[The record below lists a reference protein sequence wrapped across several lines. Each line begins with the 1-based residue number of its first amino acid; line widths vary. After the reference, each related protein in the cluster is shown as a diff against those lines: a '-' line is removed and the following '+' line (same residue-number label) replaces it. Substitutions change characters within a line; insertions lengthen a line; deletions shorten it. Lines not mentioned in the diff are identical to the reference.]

1 MPHALIVEDDPNS
14 LSGLAA
20 ILDADGFSVD
30 TAMTLAEARQAL
42 TRFIP
47 DVVLIDLNLPDG
59 KGLDLLPSLP
69 VTPPDGN
76 VPVIVMTGNATVES
90 AIAGLRHG
98 IWDYLL
104 KPVSIPRLRSLL
116 ARIPRPY
123 ELTEEVQALKLTLRQ
138 LGRYGPLVG
147 RSPAMQRLYDDI
159 DRIAATE
166 GPVLLVGESGSGKET
181 VARAIHHGSRR
192 RKAPF
197 VSFDSR
203 SSTGEQDSRPASV
216 LLFGQERTGAPLQ
229 TVMGEGRTFGACE
242 RATGGTLYIDDVTH
256 LSVEQ
261 QRQLVAVMTQHTF
274 RRVGGT
280 HDIPADFRLVAGSNE
295 DPMQALGEGRLRDDL
310 YRLLVPQ
317 AIAVPALRER
327 FGDVEMLAQYFVDQL
342 NESTLALAG
351 TQGNDGSLPQSV
363 PKYLAS
369 LALRGLEQYQWPGN
383 VRELQEAVESAY
395 KQAGP
400 MEATIESLAPVSGG
414 QKIRPG
420 SVEITVGMP
429 LEEVEELLIR
439 ATLEAV
445 GGTRHRA
452 ASMLGI
458 SPKTLYNKLQRMKL
472 ED

>member
-69 VTPPDGN
+69 VQPPDGN

-123 ELTEEVQALKLTLRQ
+123 ELTEEVQTLKLTLRQ

-147 RSPAMQRLYDDI
+147 RSPAMQRLYDDVE
-159 DRIAATE
+159 RIAATE
-166 GPVLLVGESGSGKET
+166 GPVLLVGETGTGKET

-197 VSFDSR
+197 VTFDCG
-203 SSTGEQDSRPASV
+203 TVGDPDARPASV
-216 LLFGQERTGAPLQ
+216 LLFGQERNGAPLQ
-229 TVMGEGRTFGACE
+229 AVMGEGRTLGACE
-242 RATGGTLYIDDVTH
+242 RATGGTLYIDDITH

-261 QRQLVAVMTQHTF
+261 QRQLIAVLSQHTF

-280 HDIPADFRLVAGSNE
+280 HDIPADFRLVAASHE

-327 FGDVEMLAQYFVDQL
+327 LGDVEMLAQHFVDQL
-342 NESTLALAG
+342 NESELSTNAQNTDG
-351 TQGNDGSLPQSV
+351 TTPPSV

-383 VRELQEAVESAY
+383 VRELQDAVEAAY
-395 KQAGP
+395 KQTGP
-400 MEATIESLAPVSGG
+400 LETTIESLAPASSG

-420 SVEITVGMP
+420 SIEITVGMP
-429 LEEVEELLIR
+429 LDDVEELLIR

-458 SPKTLYNKLQRMKL
+458 SPKTLYNKLQRMKM

>member
-123 ELTEEVQALKLTLRQ
+123 ELTEEVQTLKLMLRQ

-147 RSPAMQRLYDDI
+147 RSPSMQRLYDDI
-159 DRIAATE
+159 ERIAATE
-166 GPVLLVGESGSGKET
+166 GPVLLVGESGTGKET

-197 VSFDSR
+197 VAFDSR
-203 SSTGEQDSRPASV
+203 SAGDPDARPASV
-216 LLFGQERTGAPLQ
+216 LLFGQERSTAPLQ
-229 TVMGEGRTFGACE
+229 AVMGEGRTLGACE

-256 LSVEQ
+256 LSIEQ
-261 QRQLVAVMTQHTF
+261 QRQLVAVLTQHTF

-280 HDIPADFRLVAGSNE
+280 HDIPADFRLVAAAHE

-310 YRLLVPQ
+310 YRMLVPQ

-327 FGDVEMLAQYFVDQL
+327 FGDVDMLAQYFVDQL
-342 NESTLALAG
+342 NESALSAG
-351 TQGNDGSLPQSV
+351 SGQGADGSLTTSV

-383 VRELQEAVESAY
+383 VRELQDAVEAAY
-395 KQAGP
+395 KQTGP
-400 MEATIESLAPVSGG
+400 MESTIESLTPTSAG
-414 QKIRPG
+414 QKVRPG

-472 ED
+472 EE